1 MVKLRG
7 VWLSVTEF
15 NKTLEAT
22 KNDYGRTVHLQ
33 LQDRMGSGLSLTT
46 SGAVLLSARRRDDT
60 LNLISGQTCI
70 SSISTLGVFT
80 YTIQSGD
87 LVNAGKYHVQ
97 ASYRNASQEITVGG
111 MYLHVKEDY
120 TPR

>member
-7 VWLSVTEF
+7 AWLSGTIIY
-15 NKTLEAT
+15 KTLEAT
-22 KNDYGRTVHLQ
+22 KNDYGRTLYLQ
-33 LQDRMGSGLSLTT
+33 LQNRVGSGISLTT
-46 SGAVLLSARRRDDT
+46 SGAVLISARRKDDA

-70 SSISTLGVFT
+70 SSIAAIGFFT

-87 LVNAGKYHVQ
+87 FVNVGKYHVQ
-97 ASYRNASQEITVGG
+97 ASKRTANQELTVDG
-111 MYLHVKEDY
+111 MYINVKEDY

>member
-7 VWLSVTEF
+7 VWLSGTEF
-15 NKTLEAT
+15 NKTIEAT
-22 KNDYGRTVHLQ
+22 KNDYGRVLHVQ

-46 SGAVLLSARRRDDT
+46 SGAVLISARRRDDSV
-60 LNLISGQTCI
+60 NLISGQTCV
-70 SSISTLGVFT
+70 SSVAAIGFFT

-111 MYLHVKEDY
+111 MYLNVKEDY